1 MHAHPDPTRTAERAA
16 RPHRWA
22 FPQWLVIVLAALS
35 CLPALVARYPQ
46 MTDYAAHLA
55 RFRVMLDAGKS
66 PFLAQFYT
74 FDWAWSGN
82 LGADLLIW
90 PMAALFGLE
99 RGGWLI
105 VLALPLLMGAAIMSV
120 EWALRRRVGVS
131 SVLAFVFIW
140 SPSLLLGFL
149 NFTLAL
155 ALALFTF
162 AGWVLLEGQRCWRV
176 LIMVPAS
183 VLVWV
188 CHVSGWGV
196 LGLMVFGYEWS
207 RDKSWRAF
215 VAPWPLTL
223 PFALMLATGGGG
235 AGAALYGDH
244 VAIYKRAIW
253 ERAMRDQHEWLDK
266 ASLAVIAIVLMG
278 AALKRRLDPR
288 LAWGAGLLLIGSLLM
303 PRHIAGGDYADYR
316 LIPVGLM
323 VACLAAD
330 LRLPARAVWLVP
342 AFYLLRLSITTAS
355 WHADSRET
363 ERLMMALDHVP
374 AGARIASAV
383 AVRRGVWG
391 FNHFEH
397 LGAWAVVRRDALV
410 NANFAVPG
418 LHMLR
423 LKDGPPGFTDPSQ
436 RVFVRAGERVD
447 LAAFAPSA
455 HADWLWYGGDVPVS
469 ALPAGAVVVW
479 RDGHALLARLANG
492 PAGR

>member
-1 MHAHPDPTRTAERAA
+1 MNAPSDPTRIAERAA
-16 RPHRWA
+16 RPAGEA
-22 FPQWLVIVLAALS
+22 FPQWLVVALAVLS
-35 CLPALVARYPQ
+35 CLPALVSRYPQ

-55 RFRVMLDAGKS
+55 RFRVMLDGGKS

-74 FDWAWSGN
+74 FEWAWSGN

-120 EWALRRRVGVS
+120 EWALRRRIGAS
-131 SVLAFVFIW
+131 SVLAFLFIW

-162 AGWVLLEGQRCWRV
+162 AGWVLLEGRRWRPLV
-176 LIMVPAS
+176 MVPAS

-215 VAPWPLTL
+215 LAPWPLTL

-235 AGAALYGDH
+235 AGAVLYGDH

-266 ASLAVIAIVLMG
+266 GSLAVIALLLAG

-288 LAWGAGLLLIGSLLM
+288 LGWAAALLLVGSILM

-316 LIPVGLM
+316 LIPVGMM

-330 LRLPARAVWLVP
+330 LRLPARIVWLVP
-342 AFYLLRLSITTAS
+342 AFYLLRLTVTTAS
-355 WHADSRET
+355 WHTDSRET
-363 ERLMMALDHVP
+363 ERLMLALDHVP
-374 AGARIASAV
+374 VGARMASAV

-397 LGAWAVVRRDALV
+397 IGAWAVVRRDALV

-423 LKDGPPGFTDPSQ
+423 LRNGPPGFTDPSQ
-436 RVFVRAGERVD
+436 RVFVRPGERVD
-447 LAAFAPSA
+447 LAAFAPAA
-455 HADWLWYGGDVPVS
+455 HADWLWYAGKVP
-469 ALPAGAVVVW
+469 AATLPAGARIVW
-479 RDGHALLARLANG
+479 RDGDAILARLANR